1 MFLPLQFA
9 SRAGR
14 VRLFQTLLAL
24 EVNDLLH

>member
-1 MFLPLQFA
+1 LQFA